1 MTYFQYR
8 YCLVGCSVVLR
19 VYYWTSIQTEIQ
31 FIHFHLIYQLKKK
44 QLNGCQ
50 WFTFVRLRPI
60 KVN

>member
-31 FIHFHLIYQLKKK
+31 FIHFHLIYQLKKTTTK
-44 QLNGCQ
+44 WLSVVHICSPEAN
-50 WFTFVRLRPI
+50 
-60 KVN
+60 